1 MLKWISKKMNQKG
14 FTLIELVVVIAIL
27 GILAAIAIP
36 RLGKS
41 RETAKLATHNS
52 NVRILMSAAAMY
64 IADNPDKTT
73 ITDEDVKPYLD
84 GDDYPKVPD
93 GLSAYKDAKNNTI
106 TGSYAIKFDSKG
118 NITVTPGKY
127 EKASN

>member
-41 RETAKLATHNS
+41 RETAKISTHNS

-64 IADNPDKTT
+64 IADNPDTAVNT
-73 ITDEDVKPYLD
+73 VIDVQDYVD
-84 GDDYPKVPD
+84 GGVYPKIPSGIETIIGANVGDNYVVALDPD
-93 GLSAYKDAKNNTI
+93 
-106 TGSYAIKFDSKG
+106 G

-127 EKASN
+127 EK